1 MELMTSRFGTVS
13 FQTDEVLRFERG
25 LRKYHNLRHWLLLA
39 DSSHPSLFW
48 LQSIAQPQIALPV
61 VFLSQL
67 QVQPVVTVSQTILE
81 GLRGCEDGSIIG
93 LSPLVYTD
101 DGIDVLHDQPI
112 IISPHS
118 RRGTQLAID
127 RDNPAQ
133 LVPSEQV
140 APLRQTA

>member
-93 LSPLVYTD
+93 LIPLVYTD
-101 DGIDVLHDQPI
+101 DGIDNLHDQPI

-118 RRGTQLAID
+118 LCGTQLAFD

-133 LVPSEQV
+133 RVPSEQV